1 MYLLF
6 VIVDVFKSNLLL
18 LPETQGQQTYWE
30 ENTKTIYISTKTG
43 QNSRFNVKI
52 RTRYNVNPL

>member
-6 VIVDVFKSNLLL
+6 CPFLKSNLLL
-18 LPETQGQQTYWE
+18 LPETQGQQTYWK
-30 ENTKTIYISTKTG
+30 ENTKTIYISTETG
-43 QNSRFNVKI
+43 QNSTFNVKI

>member
-6 VIVDVFKSNLLL
+6 CPFFKSNLLL